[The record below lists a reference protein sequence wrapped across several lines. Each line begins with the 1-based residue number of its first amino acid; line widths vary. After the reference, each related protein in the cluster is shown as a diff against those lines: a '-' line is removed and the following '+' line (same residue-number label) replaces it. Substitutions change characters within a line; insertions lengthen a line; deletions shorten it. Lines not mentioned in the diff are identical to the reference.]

1 MEKSNKFRNNMGIN
15 IPLVVY
21 TNSEYDDVC
30 NVFFGELKKYL
41 PNQKVYVVSD
51 SNHSAIPDEY
61 SVIIYDNND
70 SYVDRLLKTLPQIQ
84 EDVILFLH
92 EDMVLYDYPQI
103 NSINDY
109 ATYVRNNSVDSIK
122 LIYVNGNDSQ
132 FDLDNTL
139 ISNEYSKFSIQPTL
153 ISPKN
158 FLSLLESISSKNIW
172 EFEQAVP
179 RNRKD
184 YMVKLGGEVKR
195 GIYHYDSKVFPYICT
210 AINKGKWNMSE
221 YSKELD
227 KIFYEYGI
235 VPFER
240 GIV

>member
-1 MEKSNKFRNNMGIN
+1 M
-15 IPLVVY
+15 IPPIVLY

-30 NVFFGELKKYL
+30 KVFFGEIKKFL
-41 PNQKVYVVSD
+41 PNQKIYIISD
-51 SNHSAIPDEY
+51 KDHSLVFEHTFIKYND
-61 SVIIYDNND
+61 SD
-70 SYVDRLLKTLPQIQ
+70 SYVDRLLSTIPQIN

-92 EDMVLYDYPQI
+92 EDMILYDYPQSDKI
-103 NSINDY
+103 QKYVS
-109 ATYVRNNSVDSIK
+109 YVRDGIVDSIK
-122 LIYVNGNDSQ
+122 LIYIKGNDLE
-132 FDLDNTL
+132 FEIDKTL
-139 ISNEYSKFSIQPTL
+139 ILNEYSKFSVQPTL

-158 FLSLLESISSKNIW
+158 FVSLLESISSKDIW
-172 EFEQAVP
+172 DFERAVP
-179 RNRKD
+179 NNRRD

-195 GIYHYDSKVFPYICT
+195 GIHHYDSIVFPYIAT

>member
-1 MEKSNKFRNNMGIN
+1 MMPPIV
-15 IPLVVY
+15 LY

-30 NVFFGELKKYL
+30 KVFFGEIKKFL
-41 PNQKVYVVSD
+41 PNQKIYIISDKDHSLVSEHTFIKYND
-51 SNHSAIPDEY
+51 
-61 SVIIYDNND
+61 ND
-70 SYVDRLLKTLPQIQ
+70 SYVDRLLSTIPQIN

-92 EDMVLYDYPQI
+92 EDMILYDYPQDDKI
-103 NSINDY
+103 QKYTS
-109 ATYVRNNSVDSIK
+109 YVRDGIVDSIK
-122 LIYVNGNDSQ
+122 LIYVKGNDLE
-132 FDLDNTL
+132 FEIDKTL
-139 ISNEYSKFSIQPTL
+139 ISNEYSKFSVQPTL

-158 FLSLLESISSKNIW
+158 FVSLLESITSKNIW
-172 EFEQAVP
+172 DFERAVP
-179 RNRKD
+179 NNRRD
-184 YMVKLGGEVKR
+184 YMVKIGGEVKR
-195 GIYHYDSKVFPYICT
+195 GIYHYDSIVFPYIAT